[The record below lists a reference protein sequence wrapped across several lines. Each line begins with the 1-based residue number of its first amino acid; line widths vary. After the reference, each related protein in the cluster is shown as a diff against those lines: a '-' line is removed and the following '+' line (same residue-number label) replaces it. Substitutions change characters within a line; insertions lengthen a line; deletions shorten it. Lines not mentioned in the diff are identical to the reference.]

1 MFARASP
8 SSLLTLN
15 CIVHSY
21 CGISWATFDASA
33 SIVVAFEFSSIL
45 CSRASIWALEWM
57 QMRALGLDECA
68 TYRRLLHLFV
78 MGVEYMAG
86 QGKIRSQANDGLMGP
101 SGGGRW
107 MECRFGFCKKFPR
120 HSSDQPILYR
130 CNQKF
135 LFHIHRVI
143 TSALSFISQV
153 NY

>member
-1 MFARASP
+1 MCLTIKRAFVHAKLFSMFARASP

-68 TYRRLLHLFV
+68 TYRRLLH
-78 MGVEYMAG
+78 
-86 QGKIRSQANDGLMGP
+86 
-101 SGGGRW
+101 
-107 MECRFGFCKKFPR
+107 
-120 HSSDQPILYR
+120 PILYPNDAMSMLL
-130 CNQKF
+130 CSFLLAKF
-135 LFHIHRVI
+135 RILLASVFVRRYECCLDGM
-143 TSALSFISQV
+143 LSISIYH
-153 NY
+153 NLSDRLSETKRLLRNE